1 MVQCCRSNRKPLHMP
16 VLGLH
21 DCLGN
26 SAHPPAHS
34 PAPGTHRMQLTVVDD
49 GDTSSADAVAFF
61 AALGVSDP
69 SSVTIASPLPDT
81 IVGDSDAAPQPG
93 GERSPLSAA
102 TRLFQVQG
110 ADVAPKEL
118 TGALSKRQLLSDGV
132 FAVVASNRW
141 GSALV
146 SQQRCLQLA
155 MQHTTSQQPC
165 ACALRSQPLLGWA
178 GLPLSNP
185 VQRSQPVPFLHFLQE
200 VVITR
205 ALLYALPRP
214 LLQRVAVERQGVQC
228 RQPLQPWHQGAGA
241 RRPAQQQPRAQREGG
256 L

>member
-1 MVQCCRSNRKPLHMP
+1 
-16 VLGLH
+16 
-21 DCLGN
+21 
-26 SAHPPAHS
+26 
-34 PAPGTHRMQLTVVDD
+34 MQLTVVDD
-49 GDTSSADAVAFF
+49 GDTSSDDAVAFF
-61 AALGVSDP
+61 AALGISDP
-69 SSVTIASPLPDT
+69 SSVTIAAPLPDT

-165 ACALRSQPLLGWA
+165 ACALRSQPLLEWA
-178 GLPLSNP
+178 GLLLSTCAGCT
-185 VQRSQPVPFLHFLQE
+185 QRPQPVPFSHALQE
-200 VVITR
+200 VVITCSTPC
-205 ALLYALPRP
+205 ALPGP
-214 LLQRVAVERQGVQC
+214 LLQRVAVERQGVEC

-241 RRPAQQQPRAQREGG
+241 RRPAQQQPRAQRQRG